1 MSEFLKPETIIYF
14 LFFIVPGFLTIR
26 IYELLVPTAVRTF
39 GESLVDL
46 ISYSLLIVLVW
57 SLPYFWLVGKNPQD
71 FGPKLYYFLLI
82 VLIFLVVIVSPL
94 GVAYGYYRFRTS
106 DWLLQKMRHP
116 SPTAWDFFFQQDQ
129 PSFVRFHMK
138 SGETFGAYFGG
149 NSFATSF
156 PNVQEIYVQQ
166 LYEL

>member
-94 GVAYGYYRFRTS
+94 GVAYGYYRLRTS
-106 DWLLQKMRHP
+106 ALQH
-116 SPTAWDFFFQQDQ
+116 
-129 PSFVRFHMK
+129 
-138 SGETFGAYFGG
+138 
-149 NSFATSF
+149 
-156 PNVQEIYVQQ
+156 Q
-166 LYEL
+166 LGCS